1 MDPHRGQ
8 PQCGHR
14 TLRRSGLYHKKL
26 TIIMKARD
34 EPERSSIAFANK
46 EGFMEYH
53 RDEERFFELYSQVC
67 YPMFAGGGPE
77 PKQYE
82 GFCERLAT
90 TRERVGKPDLSL
102 GGIARIELGK
112 GMATIPL
119 RQLAA
124 VAVVT

>member
-8 PQCGHR
+8 PQCRHR
-14 TLRRSGLYHKKL
+14 TLRRSGLCHKKL
-26 TIIMKARD
+26 TIIMKAGE

-67 YPMFAGGGPE
+67 YPIFAGGSPE
-77 PKQYE
+77 PKQSE

-90 TRERVGKPDLSL
+90 MREREGWKVEIIPWRYSTYRPGEGHGDNPP
-102 GGIARIELGK
+102 RNPWELE
-112 GMATIPL
+112 L
-119 RQLAA
+119 
-124 VAVVT
+124 